1 MGQGY
6 DPENPTAGGDYVAGG
21 SPLTGRRVLFIFA
34 AFVLTFVT
42 VDLFMWRMASKT
54 FGGLVTQES
63 FRVGNQYGKEI
74 EAARAQNERGWSVSE
89 ELSPIQDG
97 KASLVVRVRDKDGRE
112 IVGLAGQAVFAHPAD
127 ARRDVSVDLRERA
140 PGEYVGSAELAPGA
154 YNLQTDFTK
163 SGERVFRSR
172 NRIQLFGG

>member
-6 DPENPTAGGDYVAGG
+6 DPENPAAGGDYVAGG
-21 SPLTGRRVLFIFA
+21 APLTGRRVMFIFA

-89 ELSPIQDG
+89 ELSPLKDG
-97 KASLVVRVRDKDGRE
+97 KASLLVRVRDKDGRE
-112 IVGLAGQAVFAHPAD
+112 IGGLKAQAVFAHPAD
-127 ARRDVSVDLRERA
+127 ARRDIAIELRERGL
-140 PGEYVGSAELAPGA
+140 GEYFGTAELAPGV
-154 YNLQTDFTK
+154 YNLQTDFTR
-163 SGERVFRSR
+163 SGEQVFRSR